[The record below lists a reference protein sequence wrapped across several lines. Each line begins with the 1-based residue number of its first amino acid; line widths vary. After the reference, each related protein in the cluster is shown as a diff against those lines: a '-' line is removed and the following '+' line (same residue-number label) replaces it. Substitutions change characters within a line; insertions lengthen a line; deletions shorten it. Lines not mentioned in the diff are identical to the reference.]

1 MSAVPNLFEFIIAE
15 ALERDGATAESVATT
30 IAASDPFLRAVRKG
44 MDHQA
49 PDGGMPPTQAQVM
62 RMALSKAFG
71 APTAGQMNDLRPQSI
86 SR

>member
-1 MSAVPNLFEFIIAE
+1 LGASRSAVPNLFEFIIAE
-15 ALERDGATAESVATT
+15 ALERDGATAESVAAM
-30 IAASDPFLRAVRKG
+30 IAASDPFLKAVRKG

-71 APTAGQMNDLRPQSI
+71 APTAGQMND
-86 SR
+86 